1 MGRAIAQVLVVLTL
15 TPIIRLSAIPFE
27 ATVSAQHAAAHS
39 AEGSKTHSAEGSK
52 TRSARGSKTRRAKGS
67 STPIGVSVVSPG
79 NLRQETSEFG
89 RLPAVRIFYNGLPN
103 SDAWTTGL
111 PAESDATS
119 VISFNARPSTILSGA
134 DNAQLSH
141 FFDTAPTTRP
151 TYYNFIH
158 EPEVPIASGKFS
170 AASYRAAFTHIIDLA
185 KAAHNPELRSTTL
198 LMAYDIR
205 KSSHRN
211 WREYVPAGIQ
221 CLGWDAYPTGS
232 AGSDLQ
238 HPQLTPPAAFLGP
251 EIALSKSVG
260 LPYGFGEFGLNT
272 AHGRPGWLT
281 SVGDYLL
288 SSGSAFATLFNA
300 PVTTAGRTMKL
311 TDAASIAAWRAI
323 VARSDG

>member
-39 AEGSKTHSAEGSK
+39 AEGSKTRSAEGSK
-52 TRSARGSKTRRAKGS
+52 TRSAKGSKTRRAKGS

-198 LMAYDIR
+198 LM
-205 KSSHRN
+205 S
-211 WREYVPAGIQ
+211 
-221 CLGWDAYPTGS
+221 
-232 AGSDLQ
+232 
-238 HPQLTPPAAFLGP
+238 
-251 EIALSKSVG
+251 
-260 LPYGFGEFGLNT
+260 
-272 AHGRPGWLT
+272 
-281 SVGDYLL
+281 
-288 SSGSAFATLFNA
+288 
-300 PVTTAGRTMKL
+300 
-311 TDAASIAAWRAI
+311 
-323 VARSDG
+323 

>member
-170 AASYRAAFTHIIDLA
+170 AASYRAAF
-185 KAAHNPELRSTTL
+185 